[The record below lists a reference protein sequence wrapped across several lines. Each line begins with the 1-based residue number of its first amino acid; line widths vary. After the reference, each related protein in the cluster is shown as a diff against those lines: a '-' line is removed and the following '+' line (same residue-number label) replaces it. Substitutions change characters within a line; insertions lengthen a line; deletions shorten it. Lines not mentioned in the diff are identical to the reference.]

1 MPPVWF
7 ITAASSGFGHAIALS
22 ALRRGHTVV
31 ATARNPSRIADL
43 AAAGAH
49 TLLYDVTAP
58 LPVARDLAEQV
69 FAQHGRVDYLINAA
83 GYILEGSIEEASPEE
98 VLASFDTNVFG
109 AMRTIQAFLPHM
121 RAQEPVVGGEEE
133 VRGVVATFGSLGSW
147 RGSPSAGVYA
157 MTKWAC
163 SALAETLALEL
174 EPFRIKATVIEP
186 GYFRTGFLNP
196 GARVSTKTR
205 LEAYEDEGT
214 PTGRARRGLV
224 ATDGRQLGDVKK
236 GAEVVVDVLTGTGVA
251 KGRELP
257 VRVVLGSD
265 AEGVVRNKMAET
277 GRILDE
283 WREVIRST
291 DSPLEE

>member
-1 MPPVWF
+1 MTPVWF

-31 ATARNPSRIADL
+31 ATARHPSRLADL

-49 TLLYDVTAP
+49 TLAYDVTSP
-58 LPVARDLAEQV
+58 LSVAKDLADKV

-121 RAQEPVVGGEEE
+121 RGQPVAENGA
-133 VRGVVATFGSLGSW
+133 RGVVATFGSLGSW

-174 EPFRIKATVIEP
+174 EPFGIKATVVEP

-196 GARVSTKTR
+196 SARVSTRAR

-214 PTGRARRGLV
+214 PTGRARKGLV
-224 ATDGRQLGDVKK
+224 KTDGRQLGDVDR

-251 KGRELP
+251 SGRGLP

-265 AEGVVRNKMAET
+265 AEGVVRGKMAET
-277 GRILDE
+277 GKILDE

-291 DSPLEE
+291 DAPLAE

>member
-7 ITAASSGFGHAIALS
+7 ITAASSGFGRAIALA

-31 ATARNPSRIADL
+31 ATARNPSRLADL

-49 TLLYDVTAP
+49 TLAFDVTSP
-58 LPVARDLAEQV
+58 LPAVRDLAAAV
-69 FAQHGRVDYLINAA
+69 FAQHGRVDYLVNAA
-83 GYILEGSIEEASPEE
+83 GYILEGAIEEASPEE

-121 RAQEPVVGGEEE
+121 RAQPVSAENG
-133 VRGVVATFGSLGSW
+133 VRGAVATFGSLGSW
-147 RGSPSAGVYA
+147 RGAPSGGVYG

-163 SALAETLALEL
+163 SALAETLAAEL
-174 EPFRIKATVIEP
+174 APFQIKATVVEP

-196 GARVSTKTR
+196 SARVSTKAR
-205 LEAYEDEGT
+205 IEAYEDEST
-214 PTGRARRGLV
+214 PTGMSRRRLAV
-224 ATDGRQLGDVKK
+224 TDGRQLGDVDK
-236 GAEVVVDVLTGTGVA
+236 GAEVIVDALTGTGVA
-251 KGRELP
+251 SGKALP

-265 AEGVVRNKMAET
+265 AEGVIRNKMAET

-283 WREVIRST
+283 WSEVIRST
-291 DSPLEE
+291 DAPLPN

>member
-49 TLLYDVTAP
+49 TLPYDVTAP

-121 RAQEPVVGGEEE
+121 RAQEPVVGGEE